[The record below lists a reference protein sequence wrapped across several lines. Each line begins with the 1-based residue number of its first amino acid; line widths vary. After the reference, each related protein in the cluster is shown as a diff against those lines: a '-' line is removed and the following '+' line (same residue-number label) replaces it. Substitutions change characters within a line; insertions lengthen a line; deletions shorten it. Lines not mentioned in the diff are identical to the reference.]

1 MPAAQKM
8 KRWNLLRG
16 SGFTEFII
24 NPSLKVFNIQVIQQL
39 PQPQGQEGG
48 LAPALLVL
56 LSYSHGPQMVQ
67 PDLPGALHFV
77 RGHFLERLPIFEEE
91 CCQSFI
97 DILSDLLEEW
107 PCKLIAYV
115 LMPDHLHLIVNPRDG
130 RIIEFTGKLKSL
142 AGRGITKTA
151 IGIEFKQDSDGSH
164 LVWQDSF
171 KAIPLWSSWMIWQK
185 INYIHANPVKAKLVS
200 SAKDYRSSSFKAF
213 YSGDEEPLRVDREWW
228 WPDDSEKL
236 SKAMKELGWRSYDK
250 RD

>member
-1 MPAAQKM
+1 LARK
-8 KRWNLLRG
+8 WSNL
-16 SGFTEFII
+16 
-24 NPSLKVFNIQVIQQL
+24 N
-39 PQPQGQEGG
+39 
-48 LAPALLVL
+48 
-56 LSYSHGPQMVQ
+56 
-67 PDLPGALHFV
+67 LPGALHFV
-77 RGHFLERLPIFEEE
+77 TGNFLNRLPIFNQEE

-142 AGRGITKTA
+142 AARAITKTA

-164 LVWQDSF
+164 NVWQDSF
-171 KAIPLWSSWMIWQK
+171 KAVPLWSSWMIWQK

-200 SAKDYRSSSFKAF
+200 SAKDYRWSSFKAF
-213 YSGDEEPLRVDREWW
+213 YSGDEKPLSIDRDWW
-228 WPDDSEKL
+228 WPNDSEKL

-250 RD
+250 RS